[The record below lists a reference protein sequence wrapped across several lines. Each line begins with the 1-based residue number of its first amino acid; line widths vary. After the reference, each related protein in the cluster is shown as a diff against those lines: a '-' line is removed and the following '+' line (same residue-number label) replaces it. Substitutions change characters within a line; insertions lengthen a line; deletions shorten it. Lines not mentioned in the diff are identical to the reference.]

1 MRSMAEAHEVSLL
14 RTGVPGLDEVLFG
27 GLPSRGVYLVAGEPG
42 TGKTTLGLQFLD
54 EGCKRGER
62 TLFVTI
68 SQDRCDL
75 DRIARSHGMT
85 LDAIAVEEISAL
97 SRAHT
102 VEDRQSVIDTS
113 AVELSSLMR
122 SLRDA
127 MKRSGADRIVVDS
140 LFELRLLAGDT
151 LGYRRELLLLRD
163 IVRDLNA
170 TALFLD
176 YGDDELGD
184 RQLEGLANGV
194 LMLGKE
200 TPSYG
205 PELRSVRVD
214 KMRGHGFVG
223 GHHDLTIR
231 RGGVAVF
238 PRVVP
243 ELTAA
248 RLTDE
253 AIGCGLP
260 ELDEMLGG
268 GLQPGTSCL
277 LVGQSGTGKS
287 TLATAYAQAAADA
300 DMPAAM
306 FLFEERPEVFRRRS
320 EDLGFKVRELEEKGA
335 LAVHHFNPAEVS
347 PGQFAQSVVSAVE
360 EDGARIVVID
370 SLTGYMGALPEGR
383 RTLTQMHA
391 LLAYLSRRNVLT
403 IVTMSRP
410 GLLGGGTS
418 GSSLDITYLA
428 DAAILLRYEEDG
440 ATLRRSVTVL
450 KKRHGN
456 HEHAVREFHIGGE
469 SISVEAAHDRGTGL
483 KLAVV

>member
-1 MRSMAEAHEVSLL
+1 MAQAHEVPLL
-14 RTGVPGLDEVLFG
+14 GTGVPGLDEVLFG

-42 TGKTTLGLQFLD
+42 TGKTTLGLQFLG
-54 EGCKRGER
+54 EGRRRGER

-68 SQDRCDL
+68 SQDRRDL

-85 LDAIAVEEISAL
+85 LDAIVVQEVSAL
-97 SRAHT
+97 SLAHAD
-102 VEDRQSVIDTS
+102 EDRQSVIDTS
-113 AVELSSLMR
+113 AVELSSLMG

-127 MKRSGADRIVVDS
+127 MQRSGAERIVVDS
-140 LFELRLLAGDT
+140 LFELRLLSGDT
-151 LGYRRELLLLRD
+151 LGYRRELLLLRG
-163 IVRDLNA
+163 IVRDLGA

-176 YGDDELGD
+176 YGDEELGD

-194 LMLGKE
+194 LMLRKE
-200 TPSYG
+200 TPPYG

-214 KMRGHGFVG
+214 KMRGHDFVG

-248 RLTDE
+248 RLTDD

-260 ELDEMLGG
+260 ELDGMLGG

-287 TLATAYAQAAADA
+287 TLATAYAQTAAEAG
-300 DMPAAM
+300 MPAAM

-320 EDLGFKVRELEEKGA
+320 EDLGFRVEELEGKGA
-335 LAVHHFNPAEVS
+335 LSIRHFNPAEVS

-360 EDGARIVVID
+360 DDGARIVVID

-383 RTLTQMHA
+383 RPLTQMHA
-391 LLAYLSRRNVLT
+391 LLAYLSRRDVLT
-403 IVTMSRP
+403 IVTMTRP
-410 GLLGGGTS
+410 GLLGGGTP
-418 GSSLDITYLA
+418 GADVDIGHLA
-428 DAAILLRYEEDG
+428 DAAILLRCEMDG
-440 ATLRRSVTVL
+440 SAMHRSVTVL
-450 KKRHGN
+450 KKRHGD
-456 HEHAVREFHIGGE
+456 HEHAVREFHIGGD
-469 SISVEAAHDRGTGL
+469 SVSVEAARDRGTGL

>member
-1 MRSMAEAHEVSLL
+1 MAEAHEVSLL

-27 GLPSRGVYLVAGEPG
+27 GLPSRGLYLVAGEPG

-54 EGCKRGER
+54 EGRKHGER
-62 TLFVTI
+62 GLFVTI
-68 SQDRCDL
+68 SQDRRDL
-75 DRIARSHGMT
+75 DRIARAHGMS
-85 LDAIAVEEISAL
+85 LDAIVVEEISAL
-97 SRAHT
+97 SRPHS
-102 VEDRQSVIDTS
+102 VEDRQSVIDTA
-113 AVELSSLMR
+113 AVELSSLME

-140 LFELRLLAGDT
+140 LFELRLLSGDT

-163 IVRDLNA
+163 IVRELNA

-176 YGDDELGD
+176 YGDEELGD

-205 PELRSVRVD
+205 PELRSARVD
-214 KMRGHGFVG
+214 KMRGHDFVG

-243 ELTAA
+243 ELTAE

-287 TLATAYAQAAADA
+287 TLATAYAQAAAEA
-300 DMPAAM
+300 GIPGAM

-320 EDLGFKVRELEEKGA
+320 EDLGFRVQELEGRGA
-335 LAVHHFNPAEVS
+335 LTLRHFNPAEVS
-347 PGQFAQSVVSAVE
+347 PGQFARSVVSAVE
-360 EDGARIVVID
+360 EGGARVVVID

-391 LLAYLSRRNVLT
+391 LLAYLSRRDVLT
-403 IVTMSRP
+403 IVTMTRP
-410 GLLGGGTS
+410 GLLGGGTPGAS
-418 GSSLDITYLA
+418 VDISYLA
-428 DAAILLRYEEDG
+428 DAAILLRYGEEG
-440 ATLRRSVTVL
+440 SALRRSVTVL
-450 KKRHGN
+450 KKRHGDY
-456 HEHAVREFHIGGE
+456 EHAVREFHIGGE
-469 SISVEAAHDRGTGL
+469 SVSAEGAGERGTGL